1 MGLLD
6 PMVVLFLTVWGS
18 SKLFSVVAEPLFI
31 STNSGYLFSTSSSIL
46 LITVSLMMTT
56 VTDMKWYL
64 VVLIS
69 ISLTFS
75 DVEHLFMDLLV
86 ICTSLGK
93 DLFISS
99 AHFLIRFFVFSLLS
113 CMYSLY
119 IVNINPLSDTLF
131 ANTFSSSF
139 CRLPFPFVD
148 GFLCCSVYILFKSAK
163 LAQRTWHRLGAL
175 KLPIEYLLIDA
186 EAEKASTPPIVLP
199 RGLP

>member
-1 MGLLD
+1 
-6 PMVVLFLTVWGS
+6 
-18 SKLFSVVAEPLFI
+18 
-31 STNSGYLFSTSSSIL
+31 
-46 LITVSLMMTT
+46 MMTN

-64 VVLIS
+64 MVLIS
-69 ISLTFS
+69 ISLTVS

-99 AHFLIRFFVFSLLS
+99 AHFLIRLFVFSLLS
-113 CMYSLY
+113 CMDSLY

-139 CRLPFPFVD
+139 CRFPFFD

-163 LAQRTWHRLGAL
+163 LAQWIWHRLGAL
-175 KLPIEYLLIDA
+175 KLPIEYLLVDA

-199 RGLP
+199 RGLL

>member
-1 MGLLD
+1 MQTSFWDSDFISSEISPEMGLLD

-93 DLFISS
+93 DLFISGNTQN
-99 AHFLIRFFVFSLLS
+99 LGKMILFFKWAKMALWISTNLCLKVYECQTFILD
-113 CMYSLY
+113 
-119 IVNINPLSDTLF
+119 IVTKNINK
-131 ANTFSSSF
+131 
-139 CRLPFPFVD
+139 C
-148 GFLCCSVYILFKSAK
+148 K
-163 LAQRTWHRLGAL
+163 
-175 KLPIEYLLIDA
+175 
-186 EAEKASTPPIVLP
+186 
-199 RGLP
+199 